1 MANPQTAD
9 SNSGTASHAEIVGR
23 GWDAVARGDWD
34 GLVADYTADMVFVM
48 PGQAD
53 MLHGKAAF
61 RDALDN
67 IGAALPPGFDIT
79 AMRQIA
85 DGEEVVSIIDWKATS
100 APMAASW
107 RCCSALPM
115 TRSARNAG
123 SSTPNSGKPRS
134 EAQRALSSE
143 ACLLKFRRIAT
154 GITVAMTV

>member
-1 MANPQTAD
+1 MTHLQTAD

-23 GWDAVARGDWD
+23 GWEAVARGDWD

-53 MLHGKAAF
+53 MLRGKGAF

-85 DGEEVVSIIDWKATS
+85 DGDDVVSIIEWKSDKCPEGSQLAVLFRFAGDKVCEERWFVDTEQWKA
-100 APMAASW
+100 A
-107 RCCSALPM
+107 
-115 TRSARNAG
+115 
-123 SSTPNSGKPRS
+123 
-134 EAQRALSSE
+134 
-143 ACLLKFRRIAT
+143 F
-154 GITVAMTV
+154 